1 MGKQGDAY
9 PDPREMRSGNLAK
22 LVLCIGLILICL
34 GSSIAMVA
42 APDSLPDPNCF
53 PDPIFNEHPNNGLP
67 VMTSIVGSRPIFV
80 M

>member
-9 PDPREMRSGNLAK
+9 PDPREMRSGNSAK
-22 LVLCIGLILICL
+22 MVLCIGLILICL

-42 APDSLPDPNCF
+42 APGVLPDPNCY
-53 PDPIFNEHPNNGLP
+53 PDPVFGEYPCNGLP
-67 VMTSIVGSRPIFV
+67 VRTPIVGSRPIFI